1 MIKLSQ
7 HQNYY
12 NTGPYLAKN
21 GAALEKLINKLGH
34 ACSMQRSD
42 IVLNAIGNPL
52 VFAIAHRLD
61 TDQQAATDLFA
72 RKKVPRGATLSGRR
86 KDVRYEWRTD

>member
-7 HQNYY
+7 NQNCY

-21 GAALEKLINKLGH
+21 GAAVEKLINKLGH

-42 IVLNAIGNPL
+42 IVLNAIGNLL

-61 TDQQAATDLFA
+61 TDQH
-72 RKKVPRGATLSGRR
+72 RKLSTYLPEKLPRGCNAIWKTKRCLLRMAN
-86 KDVRYEWRTD
+86 